1 MIEKPKTKDKHF
13 GIRLPEEMYKV
24 LEAMSKEFG
33 VSVGH
38 VIRELV
44 KQGLKRGRK

>member
-13 GIRLPEEMYKV
+13 GIRLPEEMFRA
-24 LEAMSKEFG
+24 LEEMSREYG

-38 VIRELV
+38 VIRQLV
-44 KQGLKRGRK
+44 LKGLKKEKK